1 MLVLFVLAHWGHH
14 LLSSV
19 VPPLLPFIREDFG
32 ISITQ
37 AGGLV
42 SAFTIAYGISQLPSG
57 WLADRIGQRVLILL
71 GISGVALWGMLA
83 GLAPNYAIMIVL
95 MVLLGLFGGGYHP
108 SSAPL
113 VSSMVTPKRR
123 GWALGIHQ
131 IGGTASNL
139 TAPLIA
145 AGLATYLGWQ
155 SAFLIPGAVVIVLG
169 IVLFVLLGSMKRQ
182 AAPDEDKVGART
194 EVRTPEARQRLSKL
208 ITYIVIGTAGQ
219 IFIMSVIAFL
229 PMFVV
234 DRLGENE
241 GVGAAI
247 QAVIYLGGLPAGPI
261 AGYLS
266 DRLGAG
272 RVLIVASLIG
282 GPTIFLLFLV
292 NSVWAS
298 IPLLLVLGILMFTIM
313 PVSESYIINGTG
325 ESNRSTVL
333 GAYYAA
339 SRGGSGFLTLGVGFL
354 IETAG
359 FASAFAISGSSLLA
373 IIVLSLLFL
382 WFQRRVEKQR
392 ITV

>member
-32 ISITQ
+32 ISVTQ

-71 GISGVALWGMLA
+71 GISGVALWGMLV
-83 GLAPNYAIMIVL
+83 GLAPNYTIMIVL

-169 IVLFVLLGSMKRQ
+169 VVLFVLLGNSKQ
-182 AAPDEDKVGART
+182 QIAPDDNKVSAKT
-194 EVRTPEARQRLSKL
+194 EARTPEVGQRLSKL
-208 ITYIVIGTAGQ
+208 ITYIIIGTAGQ

-234 DRLGENE
+234 DRLGESE

-282 GPTIFLLFLV
+282 GPAIFLLFLV
-292 NSVWAS
+292 TSVWAS

-359 FASAFAISGSSLLA
+359 FAFAFAISGGSLLA
-373 IIVLSLLFL
+373 IIVLSIIFL
-382 WFQRRVEKQR
+382 WFQRTGKSK
-392 ITV
+392 TG

>member
-32 ISITQ
+32 ISVTQ

-71 GISGVALWGMLA
+71 GISGVALWGMLV
-83 GLAPNYAIMIVL
+83 GLAPNYTIMIVL

-169 IVLFVLLGSMKRQ
+169 IVLFVLLGSTKRQ
-182 AAPDEDKVGART
+182 ATPDEDKIGAKT
-194 EVRTPEARQRLSKL
+194 EARTPEVRQRLSKL
-208 ITYIVIGTAGQ
+208 ITYIIIGTAGQ

-234 DRLGENE
+234 DRLGESE

-282 GPTIFLLFLV
+282 GPAIFLLFLV
-292 NSVWAS
+292 TSVWAS

-313 PVSESYIINGTG
+313 PVSESYIINATG
-325 ESNRSTVL
+325 ESNRSTIL

-373 IIVLSLLFL
+373 IIVLSILFL
-382 WFQRRVEKQR
+382 WFQRTAKSK
-392 ITV
+392 IG